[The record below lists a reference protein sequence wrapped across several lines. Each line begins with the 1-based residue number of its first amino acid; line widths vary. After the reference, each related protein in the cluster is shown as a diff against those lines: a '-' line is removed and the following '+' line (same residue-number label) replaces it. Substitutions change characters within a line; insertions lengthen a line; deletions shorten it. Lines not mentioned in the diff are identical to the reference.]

1 MQEHMEEYKKKKII
15 IDSFKL
21 MHIIKKD
28 KKMMSLF
35 LVLAAVLGL
44 AIAFGT
50 PKEYKASVMLA
61 PETSTANSLTSNIS
75 SLASMVGMDMNFDN
89 NSDAIYPELYPDLIQ
104 STDFLV
110 DLFPIQ
116 VETKD
121 GAVTT
126 NFYDYLLNHTRK
138 AWYTLPAQWA
148 TQIAT
153 KLMSD
158 NVAYSKDENK
168 VDPFRLTKQQH
179 DIATSIG
186 KSIDCRVDKKT
197 SVITIEV
204 KDQAPV
210 IAATMADSVKN
221 RLQVFITDYRTKKA
235 RNDLAYMEQLFAEA
249 REQYVKAR
257 QQFAAFADKNQE
269 VVLQAY
275 KSKQDDLENDMQL
288 KYNAYTQVY
297 EQLQLSKAK
306 VQERTPAFTV
316 VQSASVPIKHC
327 NKSKISVLLTTMF
340 LGAVLRII
348 IIMIKRRKEVFR
360 IVTVEQK

>member
-186 KSIDCRVDKKT
+186 KSIDCQVDKKT

-204 KDQAPV
+204 KDQDPV

-221 RLQVFITDYRTKKA
+221 RLQVFITDYRTK
-235 RNDLAYMEQLFAEA
+235 
-249 REQYVKAR
+249 KAR

>member
-1 MQEHMEEYKKKKII
+1 MEEYKKKKIV

-21 MHIIKKD
+21 AEIVRKD
-28 KKMMSLF
+28 KKWMSLF
-35 LVLAAVLGL
+35 LVIAAVIGL
-44 AIAFGT
+44 AVAFGT

-61 PETSTANSLTSNIS
+61 PETSTANSLTSGIS

-89 NSDAIYPELYPDLIQ
+89 NADAIYPELYPDLIQ

-110 DLFPIQ
+110 ALFPIQ

-121 GAVTT
+121 AKLQTDY
-126 NFYDYLLNHTRK
+126 YDYLLNHTRK

-148 TQIAT
+148 QQIAT
-153 KLMSD
+153 KLMAD
-158 NVAYSKDENK
+158 NGAYGSDENR

-179 DIATSIG
+179 DIATGIG
-186 KSIDCRVDKKT
+186 KSIDCQVDKKT

-204 KDQAPV
+204 KDQDPV
-210 IAATMADSVKN
+210 IAATMADSIKN

-257 QQFAAFADKNQE
+257 QQFAAYADANQD
-269 VVLQAY
+269 VVLQAV
-275 KSKQDDLENDMQL
+275 KAKQDDLENDMQL

-316 VQSASVPIKHC
+316 VQSASVPVKHS
-327 NKSKISVLLTTMF
+327 NKSKLSVLLTALF
-340 LGAVLRII
+340 LGAVCRVVVL
-348 IIMIKRRKEVFR
+348 MVARRKEVFR
-360 IVTVEQK
+360 IVSAQQK